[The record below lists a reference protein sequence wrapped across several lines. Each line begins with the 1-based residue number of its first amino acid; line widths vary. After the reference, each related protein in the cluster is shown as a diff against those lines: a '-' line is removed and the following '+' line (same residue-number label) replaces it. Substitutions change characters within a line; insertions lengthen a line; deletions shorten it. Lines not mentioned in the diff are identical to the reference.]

1 MGPVKW
7 LLLFLRLQDLPS
19 DPEDD
24 LVWTRGNVH
33 GDGLVEVARSYL
45 IGEQYL
51 YLAVLSRFCRFSRPF
66 HLRAAARYDHLCMT
80 IATLVLFLY
89 LNMQVCDPP
98 LSANFPKSCTLF
110 SKVSVLSTTTLW
122 PCAAAEEMTPIG
134 SV

>member
-7 LLLFLRLQDLPS
+7 LLLFPLPPRPPL

-66 HLRAAARYDHLCMT
+66 HLRAAARYDHL
-80 IATLVLFLY
+80 LY
-89 LNMQVCDPP
+89 DNRHVGV
-98 LSANFPKSCTLF
+98 
-110 SKVSVLSTTTLW
+110 VSVLEYAGL
-122 PCAAAEEMTPIG
+122 
-134 SV
+134 

>member
-7 LLLFLRLQDLPS
+7 LLLFLCLQDLPS

-66 HLRAAARYDHLCMT
+66 HLRAAARYDHL
-80 IATLVLFLY
+80 LY
-89 LNMQVCDPP
+89 DNRHVGV
-98 LSANFPKSCTLF
+98 
-110 SKVSVLSTTTLW
+110 VSVLEYAGL
-122 PCAAAEEMTPIG
+122 
-134 SV
+134 